1 MKVSLTHESIRQM
14 PGITVPAVQVGLATG
29 ERIGGGRWWSWGT
42 GGGGGLQVAGV
53 LYVPESLP
61 SVGTERMSELQVWN
75 YIQELWIV
83 VRENQSLERISVI
96 VKQAV
101 KLIDTEVCNIC
112 EGEEGMELLACIP
125 DEEDLLVPEKE
136 FLDSRSIRMNKM
148 IAVGRHQVDL
158 RTPEKWLGSYVV
170 CALRWEG
177 WSWGIRGGGGWS
189 SWSG

>member
-1 MKVSLTHESIRQM
+1 MFT
-14 PGITVPAVQVGLATG
+14 AG

-75 YIQELWIV
+75 YIQKLWIV
-83 VRENQSLERISVI
+83 VQENQSLESFS

-101 KLIDTEVCNIC
+101 GLIKTEMCNLC

-125 DEEDLLVPEKE
+125 DEEALLVPEKE
-136 FLDSRSIRMNKM
+136 FLEVL
-148 IAVGRHQVDL
+148 A
-158 RTPEKWLGSYVV
+158 
-170 CALRWEG
+170 
-177 WSWGIRGGGGWS
+177 
-189 SWSG
+189 SG

>member
-1 MKVSLTHESIRQM
+1 MKVSLTHQSIRQM

-29 ERIGGGRWWSWGT
+29 ERIGGGRGWSWGA

-83 VRENQSLERISVI
+83 VQENQSLESFS

-101 KLIDTEVCNIC
+101 GLIKTEMCNLC

-125 DEEDLLVPEKE
+125 DEEALLVPEKE
-136 FLDSRSIRMNKM
+136 FLEVL
-148 IAVGRHQVDL
+148 A
-158 RTPEKWLGSYVV
+158 
-170 CALRWEG
+170 
-177 WSWGIRGGGGWS
+177 
-189 SWSG
+189 SG

>member
-1 MKVSLTHESIRQM
+1 MKVSLTHQSIRQM

-61 SVGTERMSELQVWN
+61 SVGTERMSELQVRS

-83 VRENQSLERISVI
+83 VRENQSLESFS

-101 KLIDTEVCNIC
+101 GLIKTEVCNLY
-112 EGEEGMELLACIP
+112 EGKEGMELIACMP
-125 DEEDLLVPEKE
+125 DLKE
-136 FLDSRSIRMNKM
+136 FLEVL
-148 IAVGRHQVDL
+148 A
-158 RTPEKWLGSYVV
+158 
-170 CALRWEG
+170 
-177 WSWGIRGGGGWS
+177 
-189 SWSG
+189 SG